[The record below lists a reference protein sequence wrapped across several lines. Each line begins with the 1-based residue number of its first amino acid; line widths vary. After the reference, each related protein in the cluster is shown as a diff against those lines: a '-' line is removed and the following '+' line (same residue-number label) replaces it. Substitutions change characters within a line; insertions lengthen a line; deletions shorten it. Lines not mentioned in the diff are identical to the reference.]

1 MTNKS
6 FFKIIIVLLIFF
18 TLPINNNWAQTY
30 ISPILGYDFQKV
42 ISSQGGIIIKF
53 EKKGYSHINPF
64 IGIKVE
70 HKLYKSVLFNY
81 MSKFAYNKK
90 IHGNFLGSCCYH
102 DLIFKYHY
110 FENSIGIGYLWR
122 NRVYVN
128 FARSYSLILNMKII
142 NINDNFNE
150 ESPPNKINE
159 KGLKI
164 STGFKYKKLDLGM
177 YYYKRTFTNSY
188 NNTYYQFLDG
198 ISSFGFELSYNFK
211 ILNGIKI
218 KKKDECPDFKTK
230 K

>member
-1 MTNKS
+1 MLSKP
-6 FFKIIIVLLIFF
+6 IIESIKLLLIYF
-18 TLPINNNWAQTY
+18 TLIGNSISAQTY
-30 ISPILGYDFQKV
+30 ISPVVGYDFQKV

-90 IHGNFLGSCCYH
+90 IHGNFLGSCCFH

-150 ESPPNKINE
+150 QSPPNKINE

-164 STGFKYKKLDLGM
+164 STGLKYQNFDLGI

-211 ILNGIKI
+211 ILNGIKW
-218 KKKDECPDFKTK
+218 KKSAECPDFKTK

>member
-1 MTNKS
+1 MNFLRTL
-6 FFKIIIVLLIFF
+6 IIF
-18 TLPINNNWAQTY
+18 TFPVFTPISAQTY
-30 ISPILGYDFQKV
+30 ISPVLGYDFQKV

-90 IHGNFLGSCCYH
+90 IHGNFLGSCCFH

-122 NRVYVN
+122 NSVYIN
-128 FARSYSLILNMKII
+128 ISRSYSIIQNMKIVDI
-142 NINDNFNE
+142 KNHYDT
-150 ESPPNKINE
+150 ESPPKIKE

-211 ILNGIKI
+211 ILNGIKW
-218 KKKDECPDFKTK
+218 KKSGECPDFKAK